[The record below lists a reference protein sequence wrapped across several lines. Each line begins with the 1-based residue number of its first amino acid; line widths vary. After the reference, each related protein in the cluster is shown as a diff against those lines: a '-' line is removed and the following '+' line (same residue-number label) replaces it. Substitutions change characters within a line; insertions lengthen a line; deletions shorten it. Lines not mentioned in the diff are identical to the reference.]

1 MAYGKDIERIIRAFL
16 AQKLD
21 LEYIRHYL
29 MDTYQLDARS
39 VDQVFEKMGLG
50 GKTPSRRGGLSSP
63 CAGRFVDFMKQ
74 WLSLRVSQHLA
85 LTPQLQQSIRLLQ
98 LSTLELSQEVGQMLD
113 ENPFLELGAEEAAS
127 EEFGLAQA
135 DMPIRRDDLEA
146 EFTATSGAD
155 YASSTASAG
164 ENDAELPPLSATD
177 DQSWEGDGSATLS
190 PDDSEWGGDAK
201 PSNNNLDGNEDAD
214 INEMARLL
222 VSLQCHLHTQ
232 ALALRLSEEDR
243 AALRFLIESLND
255 DGYLEDSL
263 TALAQGLAGSDEE
276 QVEDLVHHFTVA
288 LFLLQSLEPVGVGAR
303 DLAECLS
310 LQLKAMLAQL
320 EAEPSKTVSM
330 ATVKVALRVCAQPM
344 DLLARR
350 DIKRLMPLCGATDA
364 GLREAIALIGHLE
377 PKPGRRFVDVER
389 NIVVPDV
396 LVLKVGKGTHTRFQV
411 RLNPDVMPRLRV
423 HDIYANA
430 LKQHKSGGSDAAS
443 YAALHQRLQEARWF
457 IKNIQQRFD
466 TILRVSTAIVERQKN
481 FFTHGELAMRP
492 LVLREIADEL
502 GLHESTISR
511 VTTAKYMATPFGTFE
526 LKYFFGSGLG
536 TDTGGNASSTAVRA
550 LIKQFIAAEDVKKPL
565 SDNQLSEMLKEQGI
579 DCARR
584 TVAKY
589 REGLRIAPTS
599 LRKAL

>member
-1 MAYGKDIERIIRAFL
+1 
-16 AQKLD
+16 
-21 LEYIRHYL
+21 
-29 MDTYQLDARS
+29 
-39 VDQVFEKMGLG
+39 
-50 GKTPSRRGGLSSP
+50 
-63 CAGRFVDFMKQ
+63 
-74 WLSLRVSQHLA
+74 
-85 LTPQLQQSIRLLQ
+85 
-98 LSTLELSQEVGQMLD
+98 MLD
-113 ENPFLELGAEEAAS
+113 ENPFLELTSDEAPR

-135 DMPIRRDDLEA
+135 DTPVQRDVLES
-146 EFTATSGAD
+146 EFA
-155 YASSTASAG
+155 ASAG
-164 ENDAELPPLSATD
+164 TDYAASSVSVADNEAEVTPLSAD
-177 DQSWEGDGSATLS
+177 DGQSWDGDGSAVLA

-201 PSNNNLDGNEDAD
+201 PSTNNLNGNEDAD
-214 INEMARLL
+214 ASEMARTQ
-222 VSLQCHLHTQ
+222 VSLQSHLHTQ
-232 ALALRLSEEDR
+232 TLALRLSEEDR

-263 TALAQGLAGSDEE
+263 STLAQGLAGSDEE
-276 QVEDLVHHFTVA
+276 QVEALVHHFTVA
-288 LFLLQSLEPVGVGAR
+288 LFLLQSLEPAGVGAR
-303 DLAECLS
+303 NLSECLS
-310 LQLKAMLAQL
+310 LQLKALLAQRD
-320 EAEPSKTVSM
+320 ANPASIVPV
-330 ATVKVALRVCAQPM
+330 ATLKVALRICAQPM

-350 DIKRLMPLCGATDA
+350 DIKHLVQLCGASDA
-364 GLREAIALIGHLE
+364 AVREAIALIGHLE

-396 LVLKVGKGTHTRFQV
+396 LVVKVGKGAQSRFQV

-430 LKQHKSGGSDAAS
+430 LRQHKGGGNDAAS
-443 YAALHQRLQEARWF
+443 YAALQQRLQEARWF

-466 TILRVSTAIVERQKN
+466 TILRVSSAIVERQKS

-536 TDTGGNASSTAVRA
+536 TDSGGNASSTAVRA
-550 LIKQFIAAEDVKKPL
+550 LIKQFIAAEDPKKPL

-589 REGLRIAPTS
+589 REGLRIATAS
-599 LRKAL
+599 LRKDL